1 MANAASSVGI
11 TAMRKWAQDRLQEA
25 KWVSTTLT
33 ERSNIAKYIGL
44 FWDDGAFRTVYAY
57 FNDSNERAELFLYQF
72 YVIFFNEST
81 QNGVVGMLA
90 HLLCGLLET
99 LHIRQMMQC
108 CWKKNL
114 FFVWLYATVLHHL

>member
-72 YVIFFNEST
+72 YVIFYNEST
-81 QNGVVGMLA
+81 QKWSCRNA
-90 HLLCGLLET
+90 SACA
-99 LHIRQMMQC
+99 
-108 CWKKNL
+108 
-114 FFVWLYATVLHHL
+114 VWLARNFAH

>member
-57 FNDSNERAELFLYQF
+57 FNDSNERDELFVYQF
-72 YVIFFNEST
+72 YVIFL
-81 QNGVVGMLA
+81 Q
-90 HLLCGLLET
+90 
-99 LHIRQMMQC
+99 
-108 CWKKNL
+108 
-114 FFVWLYATVLHHL
+114 